1 MVFNKLVDELIDL
14 LVVELKK
21 DKNRTR
27 VEDELLSPV
36 IDFILEK
43 IKPYVIGTSIF
54 LIIIIFLIS
63 LILYLILASGK
74 AAPPLT

>member
-74 AAPPLT
+74 ANST

>member
-14 LVVELKK
+14 ILVELKK

-74 AAPPLT
+74 ANST

>member
-74 AAPPLT
+74 ANPT